1 MIHQDCYNKYYTIN
15 YFNDHIEIEINFIPR
30 DNFNKA
36 KIYFDLAVYYSIN
49 NTIIKYNGKIFYTE
63 EDLRKFFKCIKLKNI
78 SYSQQNI
85 HLNLHNNKNIKLF
98 Q

>member
-15 YFNDHIEIEINFIPR
+15 YFNDHIEIDINFISR

-36 KIYFDLAVYYSIN
+36 KMYFDLVVFYKIN

-63 EDLRKFFKCIKLKNI
+63 EDLKILFSNI
-78 SYSQQNI
+78 
-85 HLNLHNNKNIKLF
+85 
-98 Q
+98 

>member
-15 YFNDHIEIEINFIPR
+15 YFNDRIEIDINFIPR

-36 KIYFDLAVYYSIN
+36 KIYFDLVVFYKID

-63 EDLRKFFKCIKLKNI
+63 EDLEYFFKYIN
-78 SYSQQNI
+78 
-85 HLNLHNNKNIKLF
+85 
-98 Q
+98 

>member
-15 YFNDHIEIEINFIPR
+15 YFKDYIEIEINILPR

-36 KIYFDLAVYYSIN
+36 EIYFDLVVYYKID

-63 EDLRKFFKCIKLKNI
+63 EEFKKNFKCIK
-78 SYSQQNI
+78 
-85 HLNLHNNKNIKLF
+85 
-98 Q
+98 